1 MLRHTRRNAEV
12 GNVSH
17 GDRRCGVFPITTFRR
32 LIGPI
37 TLTFY
42 SLTIRETDTFFFI
55 VPVLHPLISL
65 YFATKVSQK
74 LDPVAAETKW
84 FGVFRFASKWFLGV
98 FCVLVGEGDMTR
110 HEPRDDTGY
119 GVPSGSHKGYP
130 ANSHS
135 ARDTAHLFVLAIV
148 IFVLY
153 AVNFHVQVRISRSTH
168 SASLITAL
176 CGVRNSYCRTQST
189 TATVTP
195 THSVGPRTNPG
206 YTSRPTDPFLLIAPA
221 RAGRRGVARDERFA
235 RRLCRVVILDFCM
248 RVLYHHANR
257 TAGHHRR
264 GERRDRNRK
273 RGGGA
278 DFYAAVF
285 RGGVPAHGRPEFTGQ
300 GLSHLPHSA
309 SAIAHT
315 RLTLSAFFV
324 SVRLPR
330 PVPHGDAARR

>member
-153 AVNFHVQVRISRSTH
+153 AVNFHAQVRISRSTH

-206 YTSRPTDPFLLIAPA
+206 YTSRPTQD
-221 RAGRRGVARDERFA
+221 
-235 RRLCRVVILDFCM
+235 
-248 RVLYHHANR
+248 
-257 TAGHHRR
+257 
-264 GERRDRNRK
+264 
-273 RGGGA
+273 
-278 DFYAAVF
+278 
-285 RGGVPAHGRPEFTGQ
+285 
-300 GLSHLPHSA
+300 S
-309 SAIAHT
+309 
-315 RLTLSAFFV
+315 RLTFSVCASYQLS
-324 SVRLPR
+324 RLPR
-330 PVPHGDAARR
+330 LRLHGHQGTPLHADLVPGEEAVRKRVTLHGLPHVHLEELLRSGFHAPGGVRQSAVGEDGERQNRDAGVNVIAEAKRGAG